1 MIAALRTLW
10 RDLHRPPAH
19 IRIHA
24 SPAAYLAARFPYRFG
39 GAE

>member
-1 MIAALRTLW
+1 MIAALRALW
-10 RDLHRPPAH
+10 RDLHRPAPNV
-19 IRIHA
+19 RIHA